1 MCRIGKA
8 GGQNPDC
15 GFYRSGGRLVDGSGA
30 VNSWKYAVISI
41 ISNVVYY
48 SISKILWGYF
58 GLAWHSLLAVKIHAK
73 KYVLSALSFLIEGCC
88 RLSTFVEVV
97 AFNKS

>member
-15 GFYRSGGRLVDGSGA
+15 GFYRSAGRLVDGSGA

-48 SISKILWGYF
+48 SISKILLGYF
-58 GLAWHSLLAVKIHAK
+58 GPVRPSDLAVKYKQKIMFCPH
-73 KYVLSALSFLIEGCC
+73 YCF
-88 RLSTFVEVV
+88 
-97 AFNKS
+97 